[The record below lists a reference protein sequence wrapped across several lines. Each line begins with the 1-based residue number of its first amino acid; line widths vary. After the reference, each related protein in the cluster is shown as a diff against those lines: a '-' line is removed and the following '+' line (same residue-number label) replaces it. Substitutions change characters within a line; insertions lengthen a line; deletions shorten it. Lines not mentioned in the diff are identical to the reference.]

1 MTSKC
6 DNNGCIGGRAYR
18 TDESVE
24 IDPTKEFC
32 SFECADEYVE
42 KTKREFISF
51 FEALEKSKI
60 LNKEFLE
67 VVECSYDTW
76 VSYDD
81 TTRSQAILDQL
92 RPEKGG
98 FISHEEFEE
107 KMKSGEYLRP
117 RKRARET

>member
-1 MTSKC
+1 ME
-6 DNNGCIGGRAYR
+6 GYYR
-18 TDESVE
+18 CLMQYHMLKAQQDQTQRD
-24 IDPTKEFC
+24 K
-32 SFECADEYVE
+32 A
-42 KTKREFISF
+42 
-51 FEALEKSKI
+51 KSQ

-117 RKRARET
+117 RKRARETNQ